1 MPIKIAVLKET
12 SEGERRVAL
21 DPSVAERL
29 TKLGATVS
37 VEQNAGATSGFPN
50 DSYFDGC
57 ISNTAQQTLDNA
69 NIILRVQPPSL
80 EEINQLPDGS
90 LLISFIYPHLN
101 IEIVKRLIEKK
112 MTCLAMELIPR
123 ITRAQS
129 MDALSSQATVSGYK
143 ATLMAAA
150 LAPKLFP
157 MLTTAAGTLR
167 PAKVIIIGAGVAG
180 LQAIATARRLGAQV
194 EAYDIRPDAKEQVES
209 LGAKLIDTGVN
220 AAGEGGYAREL
231 TEDEVKQQA
240 EALAKHLAKA
250 DAVITTAAIPGR
262 PAPKIITTEMVENM
276 PLSSVIVDL
285 AAETGGN
292 CELTQP
298 GKTITHA
305 GVIINGPLNLPSEA
319 PIHASEMYAK
329 NLLNLLSIM
338 IADGELNID
347 IEDAV
352 IDGCMVTHQGAVH
365 HKPTRTLLGLGDA
378 DQTSEPSEQPTE
390 ESTDVEKPVFLSEPD
405 GTPDDL
411 KKINGIGPVLEE
423 KLTNLGIYHFKQ
435 VAEFTDEDIEKVDQY
450 LNFKGRITREEWVS
464 QAQNIVGDK

>member
-1 MPIKIAVLKET
+1 
-12 SEGERRVAL
+12 
-21 DPSVAERL
+21 
-29 TKLGATVS
+29 
-37 VEQNAGATSGFPN
+37 
-50 DSYFDGC
+50 
-57 ISNTAQQTLDNA
+57 
-69 NIILRVQPPSL
+69 
-80 EEINQLPDGS
+80 
-90 LLISFIYPHLN
+90 
-101 IEIVKRLIEKK
+101 
-112 MTCLAMELIPR
+112 
-123 ITRAQS
+123 
-129 MDALSSQATVSGYK
+129 
-143 ATLMAAA
+143 
-150 LAPKLFP
+150 
-157 MLTTAAGTLR
+157 
-167 PAKVIIIGAGVAG
+167 
-180 LQAIATARRLGAQV
+180 
-194 EAYDIRPDAKEQVES
+194 
-209 LGAKLIDTGVN
+209 
-220 AAGEGGYAREL
+220 
-231 TEDEVKQQA
+231 
-240 EALAKHLAKA
+240 
-250 DAVITTAAIPGR
+250 
-262 PAPKIITTEMVENM
+262 MVENM

-338 IADGELNID
+338 IADGDLNID

-365 HKPTRTLLGLGDA
+365 HAPTRSLLGLGDA

-390 ESTDVEKPVFLSEPD
+390 ESTDAEKPVFLSKPD

-435 VAEFTDEDIEKVDQY
+435 IAEFTDEDIEKVDQY